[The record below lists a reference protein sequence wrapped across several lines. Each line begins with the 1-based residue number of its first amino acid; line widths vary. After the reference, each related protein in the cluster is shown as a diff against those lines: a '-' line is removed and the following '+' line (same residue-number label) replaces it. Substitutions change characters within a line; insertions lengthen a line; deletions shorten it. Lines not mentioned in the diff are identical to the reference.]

1 MLLIKASKFNLA
13 PRGYG
18 RSSYRLA
25 EIVQM
30 GRIPVYMYD
39 DAKWLPY
46 QNTNISFSTFGFI
59 GRMDYMR
66 RLYWLMVRANN
77 SQFEEKMEQVRR
89 VRQYYTYEGV
99 LQQIDFFF
107 RDPLGPHGGYLRCE
121 RVPDRDHQ
129 LVILAFL
136 QKLYYT
142 QQQYTYIQIYNIC
155 TISSSELYCLIAIVL
170 YTSMLNKKMT
180 FSFYCSTNFLI

>member
-1 MLLIKASKFNLA
+1 MTGFVKYFFKASKFNLA

-30 GRIPVYMYD
+30 GRIPVYIFD
-39 DAKWLPY
+39 DVKWLPY

-66 RLYWLMVRANN
+66 RLYMQLIHANS
-77 SQFEEKMEQVRR
+77 SQFNDLMEQVRR
-89 VRQYYTYEGV
+89 VRPFYTYEGV
-99 LQQIDFFF
+99 LQQIDLFF

-121 RVPDRDHQ
+121 RVPERDH
-129 LVILAFL
+129 
-136 QKLYYT
+136 
-142 QQQYTYIQIYNIC
+142 
-155 TISSSELYCLIAIVL
+155 
-170 YTSMLNKKMT
+170 
-180 FSFYCSTNFLI
+180 